1 MFFLFWCFFTDA
13 GIRARQKSRNVDM
26 MEIWKQSKA
35 LIAVQVDD
43 EVNYKP
49 WFRECT
55 YREKSSSYVVR
66 ISMKSGSV
74 LNRCR
79 GRIDDHIDHQK
90 IRT

>member
-1 MFFLFWCFFTDA
+1 
-13 GIRARQKSRNVDM
+13 

-43 EVNYKP
+43 EVNHKP

-55 YREKSSSYVVR
+55 YREKSSSYVVG

-79 GRIDDHIDHQK
+79 GRIDDHVDRSSLEDPNMTNNS
-90 IRT
+90 IRVMESVEKLNM